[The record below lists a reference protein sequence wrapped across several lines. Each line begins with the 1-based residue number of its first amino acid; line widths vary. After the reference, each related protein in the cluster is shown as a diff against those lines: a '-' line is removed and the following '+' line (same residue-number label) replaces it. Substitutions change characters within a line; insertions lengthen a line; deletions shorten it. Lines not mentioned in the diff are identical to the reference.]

1 MEEQDYTYPGYEFD
15 AEDHAV
21 FLGDYTGLRLLM
33 WARLFP
39 DRITLVDD
47 IELVQDGVTR
57 DRIERWR
64 RHGWS
69 DVSEG
74 RTYLFVPNIDY
85 VGQVDRHAL
94 FSLVSNYGLE
104 GLLDKEGLD
113 AFLRLVRS
121 HNAGAVEQLS
131 VSAGIKDMNQ
141 ATMSF
146 IRNAV
151 GGYRAAQQP
160 TEEMEHLLEGIFRDL
175 TAACPAFCDLN
186 NGSDDDPM
194 EKLHIGIHTLMSV
207 LPEALTEHWRKSRQ
221 WRLAISP
228 EDLAEGN
235 DDEFRNMEARRD
247 DLTRQPNGSIIFGT
261 PSNALLYSSVRM
273 KDYPIVLPY
282 RSLFGYNGRDKQAVH
297 PYRFDELVGL
307 TTDIADPV
315 AVFNAKT
322 QGGVRS
328 ESVVVLSRLTHTED
342 NGEQKQFVVPISPRR
357 DETYGSLNIVRSVY
371 PKDDL
376 DIMLWIA
383 KGYLSYA
390 SDDFMQ
396 NVYEPMK
403 KRLLASDD
411 IRNEIKNGKMDIQLP
426 VNSHRSRPDA
436 LRPDAE
442 SPHKEGTDSPRRS
455 VYSVS
460 AVADERT
467 DAKIGNNSYPVN
479 KISSIEELFEVA
491 DYMVER
497 AAAGIGESDSRNIY
511 FRVGG
516 GDASRLDLISQAD
529 SAVRIAW
536 SPAAAAILAMEKRS
550 RIERYLEGIKT
561 TPYRILNAG
570 DPLSL
575 EGCPAGI
582 RDRIA
587 SAIAS
592 GLEINGFAYEGTVY
606 VIADFIRSSEQLR
619 STYVHERQHILT
631 EAEGLEDLAGISRE
645 EAFDILSRL
654 TPEASVYEGRS
665 TASLLSEAVSY
676 AMEIA
681 YSGND
686 DMADVLTAL
695 GITNENFKNHIQ
707 RLDYAQ
713 RHDDN
718 LCRARYDS
726 LVSKRFRGDG
736 TPVRGYESQRA
747 GEVAR
752 QRARS
757 AVDADG
763 VLALSVASRSRLSD
777 LAPDGTRS
785 TLPEDLRTEV
795 RAESFKEWFGDWE
808 LAYQRRYAIEGDPVA
823 NLVGDELE
831 DDGTLSL
838 KERIGR
844 YFLSIGGYATSPLYG
859 KVILDTNGSS
869 SSISHG
875 LGREKLLAFA
885 AVKDVIEKGI
895 VVDYVGNH
903 KGRGY
908 DSVMLMAPI
917 VIAEE
922 RYLCQVVLH
931 RKKGFDSRFYL
942 HEVTAEKN
950 YLQEAVFV
958 TNMGQNRPSALPGGL
973 SSDGIESRE
982 KTSPG
987 SILGQRLSDSTGD
1000 IAKIRNKILSSN
1012 SIVSMAVSESG
1023 EPKPYY
1029 YVSSVGGIIPSEDMP
1044 LTVYDTVEEAAMD
1057 IHGQNGDFFLHRVF
1071 INEKDGPVGAQFKCS
1086 DPSRLREIGD
1096 PVILSPDVTMSFAN
1110 AFQKSENIPYPS
1122 SEDLELPE
1130 DTRLPDDKDADYR
1143 ITRRNEDT
1151 VTGWYYKWFDSAVA
1165 AKRIPHDDF
1174 LMDGDAVS
1182 NCLYLLSQASGDERE
1197 SLLASYRESQKNSFV
1212 SYISSLEGGVLQ
1224 LSAARWFTMGKV
1236 RLPEDIDKVSQ
1247 AVKVAAVHKVDPLT
1261 YETPMAV
1268 IDAFPSQ
1275 ARKDSPI
1282 DPDTVPT
1289 LHLNRRLD
1297 SGIAIYD
1304 VDESEDSR
1312 QNMRRIINTHFGK
1325 DCSPWCLLAGDQDGN
1340 LRPGTRRYWDHYSR
1354 YKKQVAFMDGRLV
1367 AFSANSVG
1375 SARYRTWWDRMDSP
1389 SSFIRRVS
1397 GMDYCG
1403 FDMNTGRLREK
1414 REDGHCLFY
1423 DEKGR
1428 LRRDGGKEYYAN
1440 GRLKKDGYLRF
1451 YANGNVQWDGKTA
1464 YWSTGNPKQ
1473 VTYSEKELPAD
1484 IRKLLDGKWR
1494 NERYTQKC
1502 IVNYAANGTVKNIRV
1517 EDHIDPPQPGWNPCW
1532 PSRLVSFYPYSPGAV
1547 PVKRKEMLL
1556 NQHDSNDYEYTYR
1569 TWYPDGKLRVVA
1581 DKVSICG
1588 ADEHNRRGHYVSYY
1602 PNGNVKFEGDYDS
1615 KLPESVRQSFW
1626 PDGSPRQREVYT
1638 HNGYEWKLRDS
1649 SSWYE
1654 NGKTRSTV
1662 EMIGDDS
1669 GQREYRIKIYHPDG
1683 TLKTDADNATM
1694 AQRVVNGKV
1703 SAVVD
1708 SPRRKDYDTDGHIL
1722 SEVHNDTSIK
1732 YNDDGLPLRYVR
1744 REQRDTS
1751 IILTMDGNKP
1761 ASLRVSSFSDV
1772 LSFSLSETGG
1782 VTGGKQSVLKTIKI
1796 GNDKLRTVY
1805 AEQKPLSVE
1814 QLSAVSDTVLQ
1825 FVKHVQDLSDD
1836 GSTNHLTFKDFRI
1849 ALGQFSKKEY
1859 IDPENLPFRMDI
1871 PVGIDDAASDTNDIS
1886 EWVATL
1892 SEDER
1897 KSLLRQNGLSEDL
1910 SLESVMNGDVA
1921 VDGDILV
1928 GLYGDYIS
1936 SVEKEYAY
1944 RPGLAT
1950 DITKTVQ
1957 PVGKNDMAADARLGK
1972 MKEYELAMNRWRGY
1986 KWYEKLFIPKPKK
1999 PKAELKDTR
2008 ADDAQRPNNGLP
2020 HTGNE
2025 SKPESSPIHYG
2036 SVSRKDIEI
2045 LESYRLLSAGDGSLE
2060 RFIAE
2065 IEKKKEV
2072 VVTGNMTYQRTH
2084 AYDPALLPTQKVC
2097 IGLRMDPSGSLVVF
2111 NPDSRKELGTV
2122 RNVLSQVPHDGAFA
2136 VKPREARQR
2145 RAEKEIRHQE
2155 SAARSP
2161 RRGQPG

>member
-1 MEEQDYTYPGYEFD
+1 MEEQDYTYPGYDFAD
-15 AEDHAV
+15 EDKAI

-47 IELVQDGVTR
+47 IDLVQDVVTR

-121 HNAGAVEQLS
+121 HNAVAVEQLS
-131 VSAGIKDMNQ
+131 ASAGIKDMNQ

-160 TEEMEHLLEGIFRDL
+160 TEKMEHLLESIFRDL

-235 DDEFRNMEARRD
+235 DDEFRHMEARRD
-247 DLTRQPNGSIIFGT
+247 DLSRQPNGSIIFGT

-328 ESVVVLSRLTHTED
+328 ESVVVLSRLTHMED

-383 KGYLSYA
+383 EGYLSYA
-390 SDDFMQ
+390 SDDFVQ
-396 NVYEPMK
+396 TVYNPMK
-403 KRLLASDD
+403 KRLLADED
-411 IRNEIKNGKMDIQLP
+411 ISNEIKGGKMDIHLP
-426 VNSHRSRPDA
+426 VESHRSRPDA

-479 KISSIEELFEVA
+479 KISSMEDLFEVA

-516 GDASRLDLISQAD
+516 DDASRLDLISQAD
-529 SAVRIAW
+529 SAVRIAR

-631 EAEGLEDLAGISRE
+631 EAEGLEDLAGVSRS

-763 VLALSVASRSRLSD
+763 VLALSVASGRRL
-777 LAPDGTRS
+777 ADG
-785 TLPEDLRTEV
+785 
-795 RAESFKEWFGDWE
+795 ES
-808 LAYQRRYAIEGDPVA
+808 
-823 NLVGDELE
+823 
-831 DDGTLSL
+831 
-838 KERIGR
+838 
-844 YFLSIGGYATSPLYG
+844 
-859 KVILDTNGSS
+859 
-869 SSISHG
+869 
-875 LGREKLLAFA
+875 
-885 AVKDVIEKGI
+885 
-895 VVDYVGNH
+895 
-903 KGRGY
+903 
-908 DSVMLMAPI
+908 
-917 VIAEE
+917 
-922 RYLCQVVLH
+922 
-931 RKKGFDSRFYL
+931 
-942 HEVTAEKN
+942 
-950 YLQEAVFV
+950 
-958 TNMGQNRPSALPGGL
+958 
-973 SSDGIESRE
+973 
-982 KTSPG
+982 
-987 SILGQRLSDSTGD
+987 
-1000 IAKIRNKILSSN
+1000 
-1012 SIVSMAVSESG
+1012 
-1023 EPKPYY
+1023 KPYY
-1029 YVSSVGGIIPSEDMP
+1029 YVSSAGGIIPSEDMP

-1182 NCLYLLSQASGDERE
+1182 NRLYLLSQASGDERE

-1212 SYISSLEGGVLQ
+1212 SYISSLEGSVLQ

-1282 DPDTVPT
+1282 DPDTVST

-1367 AFSANSVG
+1367 AFSANNVG

-1428 LRRDGGKEYYAN
+1428 LRRDGGKEYHAN

-1484 IRKLLDGKWR
+1484 IRKLLEGKWR
-1494 NERYTQKC
+1494 NERYIQKC
-1502 IVNYAANGTVKNIRV
+1502 TVNYAANGTVKNIRV
-1517 EDHIDPPQPGWNPCW
+1517 EDHDDPPRPGWNPCW

-1556 NQHDSNDYEYTYR
+1556 NQHDSNNYEYTYR

-1602 PNGNVKFEGDYDS
+1602 PNGNVKFEGDYDP

-1662 EMIGDDS
+1662 EMIGEDDS
-1669 GQREYRIKIYHPDG
+1669 GQREYRIKIYRPDS

-1694 AQRVVNGKV
+1694 VQRVVNGKV
-1703 SAVVD
+1703 SAVIE

-1732 YNDDGLPLRYVR
+1732 YNDDGLPLRYAR
-1744 REQRDTS
+1744 RESNGTS

-1761 ASLRVSSFSDV
+1761 ASLRVSRNSDV

-1782 VTGGKQSVLKTIKI
+1782 VTGGKQSVLKTVKI
-1796 GNDKLRTVY
+1796 NNDKLRTVY
-1805 AEQKPLSVE
+1805 AEQTPLSDE
-1814 QLSAVSDTVLQ
+1814 QLSAVSDAVLQ
-1825 FVKHVQDLSDD
+1825 FVKHAQDLSDD
-1836 GSTNHLTFKDFRI
+1836 GSTNHLTFRDFRI
-1849 ALGQFSKKEY
+1849 ALGQFSQKEY
-1859 IDPENLPFRMDI
+1859 TDLEDIPFRMNI

-1910 SLESVMNGDVA
+1910 SLEGIMNGDVA
-1921 VDGDILV
+1921 VDGNILV
-1928 GLYGDYIS
+1928 GLYGNYIS
-1936 SVEKEYAY
+1936 SVEKQYAY
-1944 RPGLAT
+1944 RPGLVT

-1957 PVGKNDMAADARLGK
+1957 PVGKNDIATDARLGK
-1972 MKEYELAMNRWRGY
+1972 MEEYELAMNRWRRY
-1986 KWYEKLFIPKPKK
+1986 KWYEKLFIPRPKK
-1999 PKAELKDTR
+1999 PKAELKDTQ
-2008 ADDAQRPNNGLP
+2008 ADDAQRPNNGLT

-2025 SKPESSPIHYG
+2025 SKPEPSPIHYG
-2036 SVSRKDIEI
+2036 GVSRKDIEI

-2084 AYDPALLPTQKVC
+2084 TYDPALLPTQKVC

-2111 NPDSRKELGTV
+2111 NPGSRKELGTV
-2122 RNVLSQVPHDGAFA
+2122 RNVLSQVPHDGTFA
-2136 VKPREARQR
+2136 VKPREVRKR

-2161 RRGQPG
+2161 RRSQPG